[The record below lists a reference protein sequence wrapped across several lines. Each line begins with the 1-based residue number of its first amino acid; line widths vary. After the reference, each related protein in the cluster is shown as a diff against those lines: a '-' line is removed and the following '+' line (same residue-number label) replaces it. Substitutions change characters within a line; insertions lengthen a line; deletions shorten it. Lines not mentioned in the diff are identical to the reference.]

1 MEFAILGP
9 LEARDGPTPVELGPP
24 RQRALLALLL
34 LRRNEVVPQEVLIEE
49 LWPDGPPETAAKI
62 VQMYVSD
69 LRKALDPERR
79 LLVTQRPG
87 YRLAV
92 EPEQVDAA
100 RFERLAADARG
111 RPPEEASAR
120 LRDALALW
128 RGPALADFTYEPFAQ
143 AEIARLEEL
152 RLATLEDRIEADLE
166 LGRDAELVPELEA
179 LVGRHPLRE
188 RLRAQLMSAL
198 YRSGRQAEALQ
209 TFADARRALVD
220 ELGIEPGAGLR
231 ALQRRIL
238 EQDPALEAVAAPV
251 AAPPTRKL
259 VTVVHVELSA
269 PGLDAEVA
277 SQRLASAADAVAAAI
292 ERHGGEVQ
300 RPDAGAIT
308 GTWGA
313 ARVREDDAR
322 RALRAAE
329 EARAEVAAPVVA
341 ATSVVSA
348 EAVVA
353 GGTVSAALRRPA
365 APGELVVSDETR
377 RLAAEPERRRDAPL
391 VGREDELAQLTD
403 AFARVVRERSPR
415 LFTLLGPA
423 GIGKSRLAQELSERV
438 DARVAVGRCGPYGD
452 ALRPAHELLVAAGA
466 DADAVLAQSTR
477 EETFW
482 AARRALEEAARARPL
497 LAVVDDLQWAEPTL
511 LALVEHVA
519 DLARDAPLMLLCL
532 ARPEFLDARPAW
544 GGGKLNATSLLLE
557 PLGDE
562 DARRLYAHLAAGI
575 DEARRERVVGAAE
588 GNPLFLEQLLAV
600 VEETGEAD
608 ELPPTIHAL
617 LAARLDLLEPHE
629 RETLQRA
636 AVAGREFWRGVL
648 GDDARV
654 DALVRKELV
663 RPAASSLRGEEAYR
677 FRHGLVRD
685 AAYRS
690 VPKARRAELH
700 EAFAAWRAVREP
712 PDDEAIGWHLEQAA
726 LYRAE
731 LGEPDEALARRAAE
745 LLARAGLRA
754 NARSDSPSGAPLL
767 GRAVALLPQGDPM
780 RLELLPPLADARR
793 GTGDFDGAAAAI
805 DEALAAGDE
814 RILLRARLARARLR
828 LRSGVDLDA
837 DALLAETREA
847 VTDLEGLG
855 DEQGLADAWYVL
867 GWIPFL
873 RCRGAETD
881 DALRRTIEHAR
892 RAGDDGLEERATI
905 MLLQTLLFG
914 PAPVPEAIARCE
926 DVLASGPGQL
936 LTATACR
943 ALAGLKAMAGEPEEA
958 RALLRRDREILESLG
973 FAMLALFTAEVWAL
987 VELLAGDATA
997 AERELR
1003 RSYDRLAELGEI
1015 AAPTMAAIL
1024 AEALW
1029 RQGRH
1034 DEALEATEASERLA
1048 PPDDLTTQVQWRGPR
1063 AKVLAARGER
1073 GEAER
1078 LAREAVELAG
1088 RTDFL
1093 NLRGDALA
1101 NLAEVTGTEFDDAA
1115 AAYRQKGNTAALR
1128 RLGLD

>member
-1 MEFAILGP
+1 
-9 LEARDGPTPVELGPP
+9 
-24 RQRALLALLL
+24 
-34 LRRNEVVPQEVLIEE
+34 
-49 LWPDGPPETAAKI
+49 AA
-62 VQMYVSD
+62 V
-69 LRKALDPERR
+69 
-79 LLVTQRPG
+79 
-87 YRLAV
+87 
-92 EPEQVDAA
+92 
-100 RFERLAADARG
+100 
-111 RPPEEASAR
+111 
-120 LRDALALW
+120 
-128 RGPALADFTYEPFAQ
+128 
-143 AEIARLEEL
+143 
-152 RLATLEDRIEADLE
+152 
-166 LGRDAELVPELEA
+166 
-179 LVGRHPLRE
+179 
-188 RLRAQLMSAL
+188 
-198 YRSGRQAEALQ
+198 
-209 TFADARRALVD
+209 
-220 ELGIEPGAGLR
+220 
-231 ALQRRIL
+231 
-238 EQDPALEAVAAPV
+238 
-251 AAPPTRKL
+251 
-259 VTVVHVELSA
+259 
-269 PGLDAEVA
+269 
-277 SQRLASAADAVAAAI
+277 
-292 ERHGGEVQ
+292 
-300 RPDAGAIT
+300 
-308 GTWGA
+308 
-313 ARVREDDAR
+313 
-322 RALRAAE
+322 
-329 EARAEVAAPVVA
+329 
-341 ATSVVSA
+341 SVVSA

-353 GGTVSAALRRPA
+353 DHAVAGTLRRSA
-365 APGELVVSDETR
+365 APGEVVVSEETR

-403 AFARVVRERSPR
+403 AFARVVRERAPR

-423 GIGKSRLAQELSERV
+423 GIGKSRLADELSAHV
-438 DARVAVGRCGPYGD
+438 DAHVAVGRCGPYGD
-452 ALRPAHELLVAAGA
+452 ALRPVRELLVSAGA
-466 DADAVLAQSTR
+466 DADTVLAQSTR

-482 AARRALEEAARARPL
+482 ATRRALEEAARRRPL

-532 ARPEFLDARPAW
+532 ARPELLDARPAW
-544 GGGKLNATSLLLE
+544 AGGKLNATSLLLE
-557 PLGDE
+557 PLADE
-562 DARRLYAHLAAGI
+562 DARRLAGHLAGAV
-575 DEARRERVVGAAE
+575 DEARRERVVGMAE

-600 VEETGEAD
+600 VEETGEAA

-617 LAARLDLLEPHE
+617 LAARLDLLEPRE

-636 AVAGREFWRGVL
+636 AVAGRDFWRSAL

-663 RPAASSLRGEEAYR
+663 RPAASALHGEEAYR

-712 PDDEAIGWHLEQAA
+712 RDDDEGIGWHLEQAA

-731 LGEPDEALARRAAE
+731 LGEPDEALARRASDI
-745 LLARAGLRA
+745 LARVGRRAG
-754 NARSDSPSGAPLL
+754 ARSDASSGAALL
-767 GRAVALLPQGDPM
+767 GRAVALLPQGDDA
-780 RLELLPPLADARR
+780 RLALLPPLADARR
-793 GTGDFDGAAAAI
+793 GTGDFEGAAAAI
-805 DEALAAGDE
+805 DEALQAGDE

-828 LRSGVDLDA
+828 LRSGVELDA
-837 DALLAETREA
+837 DALLEETREA
-847 VTDLEGLG
+847 VADLERLG

-881 DALRRTIEHAR
+881 HALRRTIEHAR

-914 PAPVPEAIARCE
+914 PAPVPEAIRRCE
-926 DVLASGPGQL
+926 DVLASSPGQL

-943 ALAGLKAMAGEPEEA
+943 ALGGLKAMAGEPEEA
-958 RALLRRDREILESLG
+958 RELLRRDREILESLG
-973 FAMLALFTAEVWAL
+973 FEMLALFTAEVWAL
-987 VELLAGDATA
+987 VELLAGDAAA

-1078 LAREAVELAG
+1078 LAGEAVELAE

-1101 NLAEVTGTEFDDAA
+1101 NLAEVTGSGLDEAA
-1115 AAYRQKGNTAALR
+1115 AAYRQKGNEAALR
-1128 RLGLD
+1128 RLRQV